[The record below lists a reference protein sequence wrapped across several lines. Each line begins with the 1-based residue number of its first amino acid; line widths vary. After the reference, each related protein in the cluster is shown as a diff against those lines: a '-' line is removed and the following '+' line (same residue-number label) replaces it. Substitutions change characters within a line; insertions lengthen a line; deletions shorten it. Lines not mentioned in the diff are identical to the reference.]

1 MKFKNKIIL
10 FFEVLFILA
19 IPYLWSINYI
29 EKIVGNN
36 GFLIWCWRLAYLL
49 RVLFLFHLLLLVL
62 KRFYINVIK
71 GNLPEK
77 KANKKL
83 LSVTF
88 ISIFIIGEILF
99 SFIPQSQ
106 GNGQVDLGQRLW
118 QAYYGKPI
126 NELGYRDEKLEG
138 RINSTKKKIAFLGD
152 SFTYG
157 SGIENPNERFSN
169 IIKNRVG
176 DSFEVFNLGKC
187 QSDTRDELERL
198 KMFEVK
204 PDVLILQYFHNDI
217 IPTGMRY
224 GYFDYRESKKKITT
238 KVFNVFITPF
248 KCSFFLNF
256 LFVNVGNKLVVNF
269 YSSWYKNDIN
279 ESFKNKDCL
288 NEHTR
293 DIEELISYCKSN
305 KINLYVLFIPDLTD
319 IEFTQAIYLDK
330 IVPVFK
336 KESIPC
342 VFIAENLKQYTT
354 DKLLVNSVDMHAN
367 EFVQEI
373 IAEQL
378 LFFIPEL
385 SDKK

>member
-1 MKFKNKIIL
+1 MKINSKITISL
-10 FFEVLFILA
+10 EILFILA
-19 IPYLWSINYI
+19 IPYLWSINCI

-36 GFLIWCWRLAYLL
+36 VFLIWCWRLAYLL
-49 RVLFLFHLLLLVL
+49 RVLFLFHLLLFVL

-71 GNLPEK
+71 ANLPEK

-126 NELGYRDEKLEG
+126 NESSYRDEKLEE
-138 RINSTKKKIAFLGD
+138 RINSKKKKLAFLGD

-157 SGIENPNERFSN
+157 SGIENPKDRFSD
-169 IIKNRVG
+169 IVKSKVL

-198 KMFEVK
+198 KAFQAK
-204 PDVLILQYFHNDI
+204 PDVLVLQYFHNDI

-238 KVFNVFITPF
+238 KMFNVFITPF

-256 LFVNVGNKLVVNF
+256 LFVNVGNKLVANF
-269 YSSWYKNDIN
+269 YSNWYKNDIN
-279 ESFKNKDCL
+279 ESFKNQNCL
-288 NEHTR
+288 NEHLK
-293 DIEELISYCKSN
+293 DIEDLIVYCKSKN
-305 KINLYVLFIPDLTD
+305 IKLYVLFIPDLTD
-319 IEFTQAIYLDK
+319 IEFTQSIYADK
-330 IVPVFK
+330 IVPTLK
-336 KESIPC
+336 KENISYI
-342 VFIAENLKQYTT
+342 FIADYLKKYSTSE
-354 DKLLVNSVDMHAN
+354 LLVNTVDMHAN
-367 EFVQEI
+367 EFVQQI

-378 LFFIPEL
+378 LSVIPEL
-385 SDKK
+385 IDKK